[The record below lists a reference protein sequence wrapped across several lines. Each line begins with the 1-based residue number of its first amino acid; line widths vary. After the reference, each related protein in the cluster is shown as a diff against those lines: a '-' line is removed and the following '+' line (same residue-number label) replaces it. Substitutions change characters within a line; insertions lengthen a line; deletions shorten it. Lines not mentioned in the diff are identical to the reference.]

1 MSDLYERIS
10 SSRNRWYSWLEAFL
24 NVYTC
29 YLKARFIACKKTRCV
44 HIYPSTRTSCKITL
58 HFFTLADE
66 GFTVFT
72 VANARCAVY
81 HAIPVLS
88 ILLFGPAVIYPAVAW
103 NGRPGGGD
111 GVYFRLHVSNPV
123 LSRFFFRLPRVNRA
137 KTQDLS
143 LSSSR
148 STPFLPPPTLSRFN
162 FFLSFHAIASFVLF
176 FFVASTNLRRILVSA
191 FLAVFP
197 LCFQPFSLRRK
208 PSCSTTTWPSAFAS
222 ASVFLHPFRARFSRN
237 YFYPRLWCKFLL
249 FSIPPRPL
257 PYSLSQPLLCLCPIS
272 TIPASSF
279 SFVRLPL
286 SPTSPLDR
294 PSPFSP

>member
-103 NGRPGGGD
+103 NGRPRGGD

-176 FFVASTNLRRILVSA
+176 FFFRCLDEPPAYSGICISSRVSVVLPAFLSPPQTLLFHHHLTVCICIRVRIPPSLSRA
-191 FLAVFP
+191 FLA
-197 LCFQPFSLRRK
+197 
-208 PSCSTTTWPSAFAS
+208 
-222 ASVFLHPFRARFSRN
+222 
-237 YFYPRLWCKFLL
+237 
-249 FSIPPRPL
+249 
-257 PYSLSQPLLCLCPIS
+257 
-272 TIPASSF
+272 
-279 SFVRLPL
+279 
-286 SPTSPLDR
+286 
-294 PSPFSP
+294 